1 MLPSPQYSSWDGN
14 QINSVA
20 MKIEV
25 LNIKG
30 EQTGRSVELSDD
42 IFGQV
47 PNEHAVYLAVKQ
59 YLANQRQGTHKAKE
73 RGEIAG
79 STRKLH
85 RQKGTGGSR
94 KGSINNPLYR
104 GGGRVFG
111 PRPRNYSFQLNKKV
125 KRLARVSALSVK
137 ASSGA
142 IMVLEDFSFD
152 APRTKD
158 FKAIISNLKLDT
170 QKTILVTA
178 ELERELLLSSR
189 NLQKMELTRAADLNV
204 YQILNNQM
212 LVLSESAVSK
222 LQESLA

>member
-1 MLPSPQYSSWDGN
+1 
-14 QINSVA
+14 
-20 MKIEV
+20 MKLEV

-30 EQTGRSVELSDD
+30 EKTGRSVELSED
-42 IFGQV
+42 IFGQA

-73 RGEIAG
+73 RGEVAG

-94 KGSINNPLYR
+94 KGDINNPLYR

-125 KRLARVSALSVK
+125 KRLARISALSAK
-137 ASSGA
+137 ATTNS
-142 IMVLEDFSFD
+142 IIVLEDFSME

-158 FKAIISNLKLDT
+158 FKAILSNLSLEG
-170 QKTILVTA
+170 QKTLMVTPD
-178 ELERELLLSSR
+178 LDRHVLLSSR
-189 NLQKMELTRAADLNV
+189 NLQKTDVARASDLNV
-204 YQILNNQM
+204 YQIMNAQTLI
-212 LVLSESAVSK
+212 LSEGAVAK
-222 LQESLA
+222 IQETFA